1 MENQFTILIA
11 DRNPHVREFLRRE
24 LEAEGYRVRL
34 AKDGR
39 KVTIMVQLEDPPDLV
54 ILDPEIP
61 YLEEVS
67 NLDRVREKDSHP
79 PFIIHTFHAD
89 LINHPSIKGLG
100 EFVEKR
106 GDIDLLKAKVSEVLR
121 KTYPERLHSQD
132 HAC

>member
-61 YLEEVS
+61 YLDEVTS
-67 NLDRVREKDSHP
+67 LDQVREKDSYP

-89 LINHPSIKGLG
+89 FMSHPSIKGLG

-121 KTYPERLHSQD
+121 KTYPERLQWQD
-132 HAC
+132 RAC

>member
-1 MENQFTILIA
+1 M
-11 DRNPHVREFLRRE
+11 
-24 LEAEGYRVRL
+24 RL

-67 NLDRVREKDSHP
+67 SLDQVREKDSQP
-79 PFIIHTFHAD
+79 RFIIHTFHAD

-121 KTYPERLHSQD
+121 KTYPERLNNQD
-132 HAC
+132 RAC